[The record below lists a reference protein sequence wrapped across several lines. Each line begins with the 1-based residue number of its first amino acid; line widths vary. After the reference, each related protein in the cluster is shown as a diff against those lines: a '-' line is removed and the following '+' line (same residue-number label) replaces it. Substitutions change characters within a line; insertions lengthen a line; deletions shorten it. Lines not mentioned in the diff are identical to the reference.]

1 MNAMSSTRRLINFL
15 DLARDRMR
23 DESGISMIAAMM
35 ALVVGMALA
44 GAAFATA
51 NSGIS
56 LATSDKWQRLAYQ
69 RAQSGLADYVRR
81 LANDP
86 NYWTACDRGGIGTGR
101 GLGSSAVNDTLYGSA
116 YDSAYG
122 TTDGHPY
129 RRWLPWNSPA
139 TSQDRA
145 LNGQYTIDL
154 IPSNGNS
161 SCGTTNEATAVQRLV
176 NNRTGTFR
184 VRITGRAGPPATSV
198 PISAQAGGESNASYE
213 ARAIAAIDAYRQ
225 QKWKKVS
232 IVAEFRRAGFLD
244 YVYFTDHEAIDPSLI
259 TTAKQTLLSS
269 IYQVFVPP
277 GNSNVLCDDYYRR
290 ALNASES
297 GREAME
303 ASGWICD
310 NERPIYNGEQIKGP
324 VHTNDSI
331 LVESFSGS
339 SAPLF
344 GRANEADRVEVYD
357 SGHTGNTCAA
367 NQRSGGCVCPF
378 RTNGRLFDTNVGTS
392 RTCSRTARMNTGV
405 QLVTGPDAG
414 YIDMPTGNQE
424 LKIWAGDAAPTGHLY
439 TGKTTITLR
448 NDGKYDVA
456 NTSVN
461 LTGVNYPDN
470 GVIYVQNDP
479 SASSCDS
486 NPNGMYTSTTTPG
499 GMSVGCALVEVK
511 GTYNEPLTIGSQAD
525 IVITGNVQRHSGTS
539 ALLGLVA
546 NNYVRVRHYS
556 SGSGDYNYQ
565 KQCVFQFNILDIFGF
580 FGVSDFANCMHI
592 SATNFGD
599 IFANLFNGGV
609 GYTCERESN
618 PVSAS
623 PVLNIQAAILALR
636 KSFTVDSSQCG
647 NQIGDTSGSPTA
659 ANTIVFNGAVTQKW
673 RGAITDQDWTA
684 MWDGVCSW
692 ASSNSGNWAG
702 AIVGWIFNGLN
713 WCSGHHGYRFKDF
726 SYDSLLR
733 ALSPPHFLT
742 PTESAWRINRLRQTA
757 PACACGPTS

>member
-1 MNAMSSTRRLINFL
+1 MNLTRQTIIFL
-15 DLARDRMR
+15 RLARARVSQ
-23 DESGISMIAAMM
+23 ESGISMVASMM
-35 ALVVGMALA
+35 ALTVGMMLA
-44 GAAFATA
+44 AAAFATA

-56 LATSDKWQRLAYQ
+56 LSYGDKWQRLAYQ

-86 NYWTACDRGGIGTGR
+86 NYWTACDRGGLGTGD
-101 GLGSSAVNDTLYGSA
+101 GLGVSAINDTIYGSA
-116 YDSAYG
+116 YDAAYG
-122 TTDGHPY
+122 TTGGHTY
-129 RRWLPWNSPA
+129 RRWLPWNSPG
-139 TSQDRA
+139 TSQDLA

-154 IPSNGNS
+154 IPSNGNA

-176 NNRTGTFR
+176 NSRTGTFR
-184 VRITGRAGPPATSV
+184 VRITGRAGPPTPLSELAGASTD
-198 PISAQAGGESNASYE
+198 AQKIQAVHN
-213 ARAIAAIDAYRQ
+213 YRQ
-225 QKWKKVS
+225 RKWKKVS

-277 GNSNVLCDDYYRR
+277 GNSSVLCDDYYRR
-290 ALNASES
+290 ALDASES

-310 NERPIYNGEQIKGP
+310 NERPIFNGEQIKGP
-324 VHTNDSI
+324 VHTNDSMQ
-331 LVESFSGS
+331 VESFSGS

-344 GRANEADRVEVYD
+344 GRANEADRVEIYD
-357 SGHTGNTCAA
+357 SGQTGNACSSG
-367 NQRSGGCVCPF
+367 QRSGGCACPF
-378 RTNGRLFDTNVGTS
+378 RTNGRLFDTNVGTG
-392 RTCSRTARMNTGV
+392 RTCSKTARMNTGV
-405 QLVTGPDAG
+405 QLVTGPSAG
-414 YIDMPTGNQE
+414 FIDMPTGNQE
-424 LKIWAGDAAPTGHLY
+424 LKIWADDAAPTGHLY
-439 TGKTTITLR
+439 TGRTTITLR

-456 NTSVN
+456 NTTVN

-479 SASSCDS
+479 SSPTCDS
-486 NPNGMYTSTTTPG
+486 NPNGMYTSATSPG
-499 GMSVGCALVEVK
+499 GMPVGCALTEVK

-525 IVITGNVQRHSGTS
+525 IVITGNVQRQSGTN

-556 SGSGDYNYQ
+556 TGSGDYNYQ
-565 KQCVFQFNILDIFGF
+565 KQCVFEFNLFDIFGF
-580 FGVSDFANCMHI
+580 FGVSDFASCMHI

-599 IFANLFNGGV
+599 VFANLFNGGV
-609 GYTCERESN
+609 GYTCERESS

-623 PVLNIQAAILALR
+623 PVLNIQAAVLALR
-636 KSFTVDSSQCG
+636 KSFTVDSSSCG
-647 NQIGDTSGSPTA
+647 NQVGDTSGSPTA

-684 MWDGVCSW
+684 MFDGICTW
-692 ASSNSGNWAG
+692 ANDNSGNWAG